1 MIKMLEVPMVPGL
14 SPQPEVDPNKEKI
27 NALRKRH
34 SLYEKY
40 CGRWNFYLS
49 AYEGGEDFAC
59 RDNLFR
65 HTRENEADFEDR
77 LKRLDN
83 WNYCETLVDFFT
95 NFIFSES
102 IDRSGGSNESFF
114 QDFIQ
119 DVNLRGD
126 TIDEFMTQ
134 VSDDSQI
141 FGMSLVQVDA
151 PKKADNVVTKQ
162 QEKDAGIRPYWIL
175 VKPEEVLDWIVDPF
189 DRFIYLKRR
198 QFVTELIGSTPTDVE
213 MYVEFTTDEVKV
225 SKIDVTDPDKPK
237 FLGSEIVPN
246 TFGEVPF
253 VVTRY
258 KRSKID
264 PHMGASFLRD
274 FAGNQRKILNLSSM
288 LDEFLYRQAFNI
300 LAKEVEQSIP
310 LAEQEEGVVGT
321 ANVME
326 VPKGAAMPQYISPPV
341 DPAEFIQGERQRIK
355 NEMFSRAA
363 QDFLNEL
370 FNGEKSSGF
379 SQAQSF
385 AKTVPFIS
393 RRADRL
399 ESMENALMRM
409 TMRCVNKEWDGKI
422 KYKDRYEVTNITD
435 ALTQLQILVR
445 DFQLPSETFVK
456 EELKRMVLEYD
467 GKLPKDILV
476 QVKKEIDEMDFA
488 GWLRTQ
494 KQALV
499 GRGQSPSEQQKPKG
513 TGTLEEARSE
523 ARVGVASTKKL
534 KPSRE
539 KQ

>member
-1 MIKMLEVPMVPGL
+1 MIKTMEVPMVPGL
-14 SPQPEVDPNKEKI
+14 SAQPEVDPNKEI
-27 NALRKRH
+27 IEGLRKCH
-34 SLYEKY
+34 HLHGKY
-40 CGRWNFYLS
+40 SPRWRFFLS
-49 AYEGGEDFAC
+49 AYEGGDDFAC
-59 RDNLFR
+59 RDNLFK
-65 HTRENEADFEDR
+65 HARENDGDFEDR

-83 WNYCETLVDFFT
+83 WNYCEMLVDFFT
-95 NFIFSES
+95 NFIFAEP
-102 IDRSGGSNESFF
+102 IDRSGGSNEDFF
-114 QDFIQ
+114 QDFIR

-126 TIDEFMTQ
+126 TIDEFMSQ
-134 VSDDSQI
+134 VSDDAQI
-141 FGMSLVQVDA
+141 FGMSFVQVDA
-151 PKKADNVVTKQ
+151 PVKPPDIITKQ
-162 QEKDAGIRPYWIL
+162 QERDAGIRPYWVL
-175 VKPEEVLDWIVDPF
+175 VKPSEVLDWVVDPF
-189 DRFIYLKRR
+189 DNFVYLKRR
-198 QFVTELIGSTPTDVE
+198 QFVTELVGGVPTDMEV
-213 MYVEFTTDEVKV
+213 YYEFTALEVKISRVDV
-225 SKIDVTDPDKPK
+225 SDPEKPK
-237 FLGSEIVPN
+237 FVESTISPN
-246 TFGEVPF
+246 DFGEVPF
-253 VVTRY
+253 RVTRY

-300 LAKEVEQSIP
+300 LAKEVESAIP

-341 DPAEFIQGERQRIK
+341 APAEFIQGERQRIK

-385 AKTVPFIS
+385 AKTIPFIS
-393 RRADRL
+393 KRADRL
-399 ESMENALMRM
+399 ESMENALMRL
-409 TMRCVNKEWDGKI
+409 TMKAINKDWDGKI
-422 KYKDRYEVTNITD
+422 KYKDRYEVTNISD

-476 QVKKEIDEMDFA
+476 KVKREIDEMDMSSWM
-488 GWLRTQ
+488 GTQ
-494 KQALV
+494 KQALI
-499 GRGQSPSEQQKPKG
+499 GRGQSPSEQQQPKN
-513 TGTLEEARSE
+513 TGTLREAAEEARV
-523 ARVGVASTKKL
+523 ATASTNRL
-534 KPSRE
+534 KPRRE